1 MVFGSPLN
9 WIKTEPMPVV
19 LDAQEISFIYPQ
31 NNRGLAPVSL
41 SLTENEGVFISGNS
55 GSGKSTFTRC
65 LSGLIPHLY
74 RGEFSGKVLIHGEST
89 QDLPMW
95 ELADRVGLVFQN
107 PAHQMLAPTVE
118 AEILFGLENLGIKRD
133 EMKQRLEEIL
143 TLFQMASFRDR
154 SPQTLS
160 GGEQQKLALA
170 SILARQP
177 EILIFDEPL
186 SMLDTTSALEFIAHI
201 ENLIMKGKSAI
212 ICEHRDKF
220 LQNSTHFR
228 KFLLPGIHQSL
239 AEHLDLT
246 QPDYPESLDQF
257 QLQVRNL
264 SVEKAG
270 NKIIREMSFSL
281 NSGQIVA
288 IVGRNG
294 AGKTTLLRSLV
305 GLQKHNGDVYINN
318 GTINQKAHFRMVFQ
332 NPDIQLFNPSVKD
345 EILFKVSDP
354 NMKRYDWLL
363 EMLDLRRY
371 EDTPPL
377 LLSEGEKRRLA
388 LALTL
393 MQNSKHG
400 ILLDEP
406 ALGQDQHHKDILI
419 QLLKKLSQ
427 AGFLVIFTTHD
438 LELAAHSDHLILLS
452 PQGIVADGPTHE
464 VLHADSAWQQIGL
477 VKPEWMT
484 FDV

>member
-1 MVFGSPLN
+1 
-9 WIKTEPMPVV
+9 MPDV
-19 LDAQEISFIYPQ
+19 LEAQEISFIYPQ

-74 RGEFSGKVLIHGEST
+74 RGEFSGKVLIHGDST

-118 AEILFGLENLGIKRD
+118 AEILFGLENLGIKRY

-143 TLFQMASFRDR
+143 ALFQMASFRER

-201 ENLIMKGKSAI
+201 ENLIIKGKSAV

-220 LQNSTHFR
+220 LQNSTNFR
-228 KFLLPGIHQSL
+228 KFLLPGIHQSP
-239 AEHLDLT
+239 AKHLDFT
-246 QPDYPESLDQF
+246 QPDYPESLDHF
-257 QLQVRNL
+257 QLQVKNL
-264 SVEKAG
+264 SVEKSG

-281 NSGQIVA
+281 DSGQIVA

-305 GLQKHNGDVYINN
+305 GLQKHNGDICINN
-318 GTINQKAHFRMVFQ
+318 GTINQKPHFRMVFQ

-345 EILFKVSDP
+345 EILFKVSNP
-354 NMKRYDWLL
+354 NMQRYDWLL
-363 EMLDLRRY
+363 EMLDLHRY

-393 MQNSKHG
+393 MQNGKHG

-438 LELAAHSDHLILLS
+438 LELAAHADHLILIS

>member
-1 MVFGSPLN
+1 MS
-9 WIKTEPMPVV
+9 EV
-19 LDAQEISFIYPQ
+19 LRAENISFIYPQ
-31 NNRGLAPVSL
+31 NNCGLAPVSL
-41 SLTENEGVFISGNS
+41 SLAENEGVFISGNS

-74 RGEFSGKVLIHGEST
+74 RGEFSGKVLINGDST
-89 QDLPMW
+89 QDIPMW
-95 ELADRVGLVFQN
+95 ELADKVGLVFQN

-118 AEILFGLENLGIKRD
+118 AEILFGLENLGISRPD
-133 EMKQRLEEIL
+133 MKQRLEEIFAFFKL
-143 TLFQMASFRDR
+143 EPFRNR
-154 SPQTLS
+154 SPHTLS

-170 SILARQP
+170 SILARSP
-177 EILIFDEPL
+177 EIFVFDEPL
-186 SMLDTTSALEFIAHI
+186 SMLDTTSALEFVSHI
-201 ENLIMKGKSAI
+201 EELIHKGKSAV
-212 ICEHRDKF
+212 ICEHRHKF
-220 LQNSTHFR
+220 LENSTHFR
-228 KFLLPGIHQSL
+228 KFLLPGIHQPPVESQ
-239 AEHLDLT
+239 DLVH
-246 QPDYPESLDQF
+246 PDYPESLDHF
-257 QLQVRNL
+257 QLQVKNL
-264 SVEKAG
+264 HVEKSG
-270 NKIIREMSFSL
+270 NKILHNMSFSL
-281 NSGQIVA
+281 DSGQIVA

-305 GLQKHNGDVYINN
+305 GLQKHQGDIYINN
-318 GTINQKAHFRMVFQ
+318 GTINQKPHFRMVFQ
-332 NPDIQLFNPSVKD
+332 NPDVQLFNPSVKD
-345 EILFKVSDP
+345 EILFKVSNP
-354 NMKRYDWLL
+354 NMQRYGWLL
-363 EMLDLRRY
+363 EMLDLRHY

-393 MQNSKHG
+393 MQNGKHG

-438 LELAAHSDHLILLS
+438 LELAAHADHLILIS

-464 VLHADSAWQQIGL
+464 VLHTDSAWQQIGL
-477 VKPEWMT
+477 IKPEWMA